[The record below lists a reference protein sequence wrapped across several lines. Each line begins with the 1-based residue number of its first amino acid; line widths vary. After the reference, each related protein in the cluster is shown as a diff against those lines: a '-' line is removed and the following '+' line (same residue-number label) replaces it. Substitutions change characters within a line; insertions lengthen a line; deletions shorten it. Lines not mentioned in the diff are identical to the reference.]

1 MSEFKV
7 NFGALDT
14 AAADISSAGKAL
26 ESRLN
31 DLDQQLSP
39 LRADWTGS
47 ASEAY
52 AQSKAQWTNA
62 INDMN
67 QLLNDIGQAVAQSGS
82 GYQDMEKSN
91 SQMWS

>member
-26 ESRLN
+26 ESRLEE
-31 DLDQQLSP
+31 LDRSLAP
-39 LRADWTGS
+39 LRSDWTGS

-67 QLLNDIGQAVAQSGS
+67 QLLNDIGQAVSQSGS
-82 GYQDMEKSN
+82 SYQDMEKSN